1 MAVFF
6 VILLMLTPIALV
18 VGLIKPH
25 LFLRLTAGSNSP
37 RKRLSIFFGV
47 LAIILFVLIGLTG
60 ESPNKVAS
68 DAETQNEESPVASP
82 AQNELVEEKYK
93 VTKVVD
99 GDTIQVEGGKTIRY
113 IGIDTPETS
122 DPSKPVECYSKEATQ
137 KNRELVEGKEIRVEK
152 DVSET
157 DQYQRLLR
165 YVFVGDVFVN
175 EVLVKDGFAKATAY
189 PPDTKKQ
196 DVFSK
201 AQEDA
206 KSNKSGLWGK
216 CSTASPSP
224 ATGTSK
230 VSPSPKP
237 TATQKQP
244 TTGTSTYTGGDKDCG
259 DFSTHAEAQSFFV
272 AQGGPSSDPHKL
284 DQDHDG
290 VACETLP

>member
-1 MAVFF
+1 
-6 VILLMLTPIALV
+6 MLTPVAFVLA
-18 VGLIKPH
+18 LIKPH
-25 LFLRLTAGSNSP
+25 LFSRFTAGSNSP
-37 RKRLSIFFGV
+37 RKRISIFFGV
-47 LAIILFVLIGLTG
+47 LAIILFVLVGITG
-60 ESPNKVAS
+60 EPSNKVAS
-68 DAETQNEESPVASP
+68 DTETQKAEESPIATP
-82 AQNELVEEKYK
+82 AQESVEEKYK
-93 VTKVVD
+93 VTKVID

-122 DPSKPVECYSKEATQ
+122 DPSKPVECYSREATQ
-137 KNRELVEGKEIRVEK
+137 KNKELVEGKEIRVEK

-165 YVFVGDVFVN
+165 YIYVEDTFVN
-175 EVLVKDGFAKATAY
+175 EVLVKDGFARATPY

-206 KSNKSGLWGK
+206 KSNKLGLWGK

-224 ATGTSK
+224 VTGASK

-237 TATQKQP
+237 TTTTQKQS

-259 DFSTHAEAQSFFV
+259 DFSTHAEAQSFFIS
-272 AQGGPSSDPHKL
+272 QGGPSSDPHKL